1 MAKMNF
7 QIVKVIGLAGLLLC
21 AGGLAAAE
29 GDPFPPSNLAEETL
43 VYIGS
48 DANGKSQ
55 GIYAFWLQTK
65 NLAVSQNI
73 TLVPIGLAADT
84 PLVTDLQID
93 SKRRLVFA
101 LSAVDEFDGK
111 PGGAVIAFS
120 VDDATGMLTLI
131 NQQASMGAKPCY
143 IALDGE
149 AKHALVANCG
159 GGSLAV
165 LPIAQDGKLGPA
177 QTVSTGGGRTG
188 CIALDPESQ
197 FGFACETALSK
208 VLAYRFDGALTPNEP
223 AEVNAGEGAGPRRV
237 VFRPDGKYAY
247 VANELNST
255 ITTYAYDS
263 RTGSLTPQGSVS
275 TVPPYYDG
283 PNRATELAIHPTGR
297 FLYVS
302 NAGHN
307 SVVLFTVNEGDG
319 ALNYVEEQGTGGAN
333 PVSFGIQPSAKHLA
347 IANHDANTVLASRID
362 DGNGRLK
369 PSGLFAA
376 VPSPTA
382 VRFLPPVK

>member
-1 MAKMNF
+1 MAKLDF
-7 QIVKVIGLAGLLLC
+7 QVVVGLASLLLY
-21 AGGLAAAE
+21 AGGLSAVE
-29 GDPFPPSNLAEETL
+29 GDPFPPTDLAAETL
-43 VYIGS
+43 VYVGS
-48 DANGKSQ
+48 DVNGEGQ

-84 PLVTDLQID
+84 PQVTDLELD

-101 LSAVDEFDGK
+101 LSAVEEFGGK
-111 PGGAVIAFS
+111 PGGVVSAFA
-120 VDDATGMLTLI
+120 VDDVTGMLRLI
-131 NQQASMGAKPCY
+131 NQQSSMGSNPCR
-143 IALDGE
+143 IALDRE

-165 LPIAQDGKLGPA
+165 LPIGQDGALGPA
-177 QTVSTGGGRTG
+177 QAVATEGRQTT
-188 CIALDPESQ
+188 CIALDPQ
-197 FGFACETALSK
+197 NRFAFGCETALNK
-208 VLAYRFDGALTPNEP
+208 LLAYRYGGVLTTNES
-223 AEVNAGEGAGPRRV
+223 AAVDAGEGAGPRRM

-255 ITTYAYDS
+255 VTAYAYDAS
-263 RTGSLTPQGSVS
+263 TGSLTPQQSVA

-302 NAGHN
+302 NSGHN
-307 SVVLFTVNEGDG
+307 SVVLFTVNESDG
-319 ALNYVEEQGTGGAN
+319 SLNYVEEQGTGGAN
-333 PVSFGIQPSAKHLA
+333 PLSFGIQPSAQHLA
-347 IANHDANTVLASRID
+347 IANHGANTVLASRID

-369 PSGLFAA
+369 PSGLFAE
-376 VPSPTA
+376 VPSPTV
-382 VRFLPPVK
+382 VRFLPPAE

>member
-1 MAKMNF
+1 MARLDF
-7 QIVKVIGLAGLLLC
+7 QTIVVGLASLLLYV
-21 AGGLAAAE
+21 GGLSAAE
-29 GDPFPPSNLAEETL
+29 GDPFPPTDLAEETL
-43 VYIGS
+43 VYVGS
-48 DANGKSQ
+48 DVNGEGQ

-84 PLVTDLQID
+84 PQVTDLELD

-101 LSAVDEFDGK
+101 LSAVEEFGGK
-111 PGGAVIAFS
+111 PSGAVSAFA
-120 VDDATGMLTLI
+120 VDDATGMLRLI
-131 NQQASMGAKPCY
+131 NQQSSLGSNPCH
-143 IALDGE
+143 IALDRE

-165 LPIAQDGKLGPA
+165 LPIGQDGTLGPA
-177 QTVSTGGGRTG
+177 QAVTTAGRQTA
-188 CIALDPESQ
+188 CITLDPENR

-208 VLAYRFDGALTPNEP
+208 VLAYRYDGALTPNEP
-223 AEVNAGEGAGPRRV
+223 AEVNAGEGAGPRRM

-247 VANELNST
+247 VANALNST
-255 ITTYAYDS
+255 ITAYAYDS

-302 NAGHN
+302 NSGHN
-307 SVVLFTVNEGDG
+307 SIVLFTVNESDG

-382 VRFLPPVK
+382 VRFLPPAQ